1 MESAAVNNIADRAR
15 VLTFFFIFLRICH
28 MAPNQKLGHGQGIN
42 QEQKSKA
49 TGGGARAT
57 SGERVHV
64 VGFTGT
70 GYQRSLPLNESDAY
84 NF

>member
-1 MESAAVNNIADRAR
+1 
-15 VLTFFFIFLRICH
+15 
-28 MAPNQKLGHGQGIN
+28 MAPDQKLGHGLGD
-42 QEQKSKA
+42 KSRTK
-49 TGGGARAT
+49 GKGHGRGARAT
-57 SGERVHV
+57 LREEVHV

>member
-1 MESAAVNNIADRAR
+1 
-15 VLTFFFIFLRICH
+15 
-28 MAPNQKLGHGQGIN
+28 MAPNQKLGHGQGLN
-42 QEQKSKA
+42 QEQKAEA
-49 TGGGARAT
+49 TGGRGVRAT
-57 SGERVHV
+57 REEVHV

>member
-1 MESAAVNNIADRAR
+1 
-15 VLTFFFIFLRICH
+15 
-28 MAPNQKLGHGQGIN
+28 MAPNQKLGHGQGD
-42 QEQKSKA
+42 KSRTK
-49 TGGGARAT
+49 GKGHGRARAT
-57 SGERVHV
+57 SREEVHV